1 MHGKEKSNIEQGNY
15 TKSGLKMLIVVNFN
29 LAPACLEDK
38 SLGVH
43 NYVTTKSKVKFHYVA
58 NGEVGK
64 PLMLCLHG
72 FPEVVYSAL
81 FY

>member
-1 MHGKEKSNIEQGNY
+1 MVLCRLLWSIIREGTHILKCTPIEQ
-15 TKSGLKMLIVVNFN
+15 
-29 LAPACLEDK
+29 APACLEDK

-72 FPEVVYSAL
+72 FPE
-81 FY
+81 